1 MSVSKRLE
9 TIVSFVQGR
18 VLADIGCDHAYVV
31 VQSLLENRVQK
42 AYACDVSQGPLER
55 ARANIEISGCSD
67 KVQCLL
73 MNGLDQLPFDVD
85 VIVIAGMGGLLI
97 REILTQ
103 GLHNIHPG
111 THLVLSPHKDGK
123 ALREYLS
130 QNGFVILQEKIVED
144 GHFYP
149 VLNVLYD
156 GISKQDLSLQE
167 RDFGV
172 SVIVDSDY
180 RNYLHHEK
188 GKWQKI
194 LNRLPDSQKEDV
206 HETIKNIEKMI
217 NDL

>member
-97 REILTQ
+97 REILIQ

-111 THLVLSPHKDGK
+111 TRLVLSPHKDGK

-172 SVIVDSDY
+172 NVIVDSDY

-206 HETIKNIEKMI
+206 LEKIKNIEKMI

>member
-55 ARANIEISGCSD
+55 ARANIEMSGCSD

-97 REILTQ
+97 REILIQ
-103 GLHNIHPG
+103 DLHKIHPG

-172 SVIVDSDY
+172 NVIVDSDY

-206 HETIKNIEKMI
+206 LEKIKNIEKMI

>member
-97 REILTQ
+97 REILIQ

-172 SVIVDSDY
+172 NVIVDSDY

-194 LNRLPDSQKEDV
+194 LNCLPDSQKEDV
-206 HETIKNIEKMI
+206 LEKIKNIEKMI